1 MRTMNSMDSTHEPK
15 REFSQVVEDAIRSR
29 GIEKGGVR
37 LAHKDSHALVHRG
50 TGAVLYRE
58 EREQMEEGRL
68 AEGATRARGAGDRAE
83 AEEADEFRT
92 CFERDLDRIKYSKAW
107 RRLAGK
113 CQVFVAPDDEHLR
126 NRMTHAL
133 EVAQVALSIARP
145 TGLNLALV
153 EAIALGH
160 DCGHGPGGHAS
171 EDAFEPYI
179 EGGYDHASWG
189 ADVILAPLNLCSE
202 VLDGVRQHSW
212 RLAAP
217 RTPEGE
223 VVSLADRLAYVAHD
237 YDDAVRGGI
246 LSVDD
251 LPSVVRELC
260 GERQSTQLRS
270 FVADAVHTIERH
282 GRVGISSEMGEALDT
297 FRRFNYDRIYL
308 RPASNKQAE
317 RVVRMLRALVELYA
331 DTPGRIPNI
340 LDGTHDLPQA
350 GSRDAYFEAVRY
362 VSGMTD
368 RFAIRSA
375 VVELDYPTAE
385 LPRGV

>member
-1 MRTMNSMDSTHEPK
+1 
-15 REFSQVVEDAIRSR
+15 
-29 GIEKGGVR
+29 
-37 LAHKDSHALVHRG
+37 
-50 TGAVLYRE
+50 
-58 EREQMEEGRL
+58 
-68 AEGATRARGAGDRAE
+68 
-83 AEEADEFRT
+83 
-92 CFERDLDRIKYSKAW
+92 
-107 RRLAGK
+107 
-113 CQVFVAPDDEHLR
+113 
-126 NRMTHAL
+126 MTHAL

-145 TGLNLALV
+145 AGLNLALV

-237 YDDAVRGGI
+237 YDDAVRAGI
-246 LSVDD
+246 ISVQD
-251 LPSVVRELC
+251 LPPIVRELC
-260 GERQSTQLRS
+260 GDRQSAQLRS
-270 FVADAVHTIERH
+270 FVADAIHTVGRY

-317 RVVRMLRALVELYA
+317 KVVRMLRALVELYA

-340 LDGTHDLPQA
+340 LDGTQELPMA

-368 RFAIRSA
+368 RFAIQSA
-375 VVELDYPTAE
+375 LVELDYPTAE

>member
-1 MRTMNSMDSTHEPK
+1 MSVMNDEHGHE

-29 GIEKGGVR
+29 GVERGGVR
-37 LAHKDSHALVHRG
+37 LAHKDSYTLVHGG
-50 TGAVLYRE
+50 TGEVLYRE
-58 EREQMEEGRL
+58 EREQEEEGRL

-126 NRMTHAL
+126 NRMTHAI

-145 TGLNLALV
+145 AGLNLALV

-189 ADVILAPLNLCSE
+189 ADVVLAPLNLCSE

-237 YDDAVRGGI
+237 YDDAVRAGI
-246 LSVDD
+246 ISVYD
-251 LPSVVRELC
+251 LPPMVRELC
-260 GERQSTQLRS
+260 GDRQSAQLRS
-270 FVADAVHTIERH
+270 FVADAISTVARH
-282 GRVGISSEMGEALDT
+282 GRVGMSSEMGEALDV

-308 RPASNKQAE
+308 RPASNQQAE
-317 RVVRMLRALVELYA
+317 RVVRMLRALVEFYA
-331 DTPGRIPNI
+331 AAPVRIPNI
-340 LDGTHDLPQA
+340 LDDLHELPRA
-350 GSRDAYFEAVRY
+350 GSESAYFEAVRY

-375 VVELDYPTAE
+375 VGELSYPE
-385 LPRGV
+385 GDLPRGV

>member
-1 MRTMNSMDSTHEPK
+1 MTNAHEPA

-29 GIEKGGVR
+29 GIERGGVR
-37 LAHKDSHALVHRG
+37 LAHKDSHALVHGG
-50 TGAVLYRE
+50 TGEVLYRE
-58 EREQMEEGRL
+58 EREQLEEERL

-133 EVAQVALSIARP
+133 EVAQVAISIARP
-145 TGLNLALV
+145 AGLNLALV

-179 EGGYDHASWG
+179 DGGYDHASWG

-237 YDDAVRGGI
+237 YDDAVRAGI
-246 LSVDD
+246 ISVHD
-251 LPSVVRELC
+251 LPPIVRELC
-260 GERQSTQLRS
+260 GERQSAQLRA
-270 FVADAVHTIERH
+270 FVADAIHTVERH
-282 GRVGISSEMGEALDT
+282 GRVGISSEMGEALDV

-308 RPASNKQAE
+308 RPASNQQAVK
-317 RVVRMLRALVELYA
+317 VVRMLRALVEFYA

-340 LDGTHDLPQA
+340 LDGSHELPMA
-350 GSRDAYFEAVRY
+350 GSAGAYFEAVRY

-375 VVELDYPTAE
+375 VVELDYPTGE